1 MRHRAADLLRRLR
14 APRWARPAL
23 SSAGGVLLLLL
34 VVRAVPVAELSGH
47 LRPQH
52 AGPLLA
58 VLGLVLAAQLI
69 RAVRWRWLLAPL
81 VPVRL
86 RDAFWINAASGFLNY
101 VIPVRAGEAV
111 RVVWLSR
118 GHRVA
123 PGTAVGCMVIDHT
136 FDLCGVIAVLG
147 MGALLSA
154 TAAARTPGL
163 PALLAALG
171 GAVAMLAA
179 IAGSALF
186 GPRMARSR
194 LVPARFRGRIGEHAL
209 AFRAGTR
216 VARTPG
222 RLALLAL
229 ASGAAVVLDGLAFA
243 MLFRSLGLGV
253 SVVSAIVAQVTLL
266 YATVLPAAPG
276 YLGSLE
282 AVGTVV
288 LSHGLGLGAGPAAGA
303 VFLWHAAGAAV
314 ILGAGALA
322 LFNLRGQISLA
333 RP

>member
-1 MRHRAADLLRRLR
+1 MRQRAADLLRRLR
-14 APRWARPAL
+14 GPRWARPAL
-23 SSAGGVLLLLL
+23 SSVGGVLLLLL
-34 VVRAVPVAELSGH
+34 VVRSVPVAELPGH

-52 AGPLLA
+52 AGLLLA
-58 VLGLVLAAQLI
+58 VPGLALAAQLI

-81 VPVRL
+81 APVRL

-101 VIPVRAGEAV
+101 VIPVRAGEAI
-111 RVVWLSR
+111 RVLWLSR
-118 GHRVA
+118 WHRVA

-147 MGALLSA
+147 TGALLSA

-163 PALLAALG
+163 PTLLAALA

-186 GPRMARSR
+186 GPAMARSR
-194 LVPARFRGRIGEHAL
+194 LLPARIRGRIGEHAL

-216 VARTPG
+216 VARAPA
-222 RLALLAL
+222 RLAVLAL

-243 MLFRSLGLGV
+243 MLIQSLGLAV

-282 AVGTVV
+282 AVGTLV
-288 LSHGLGLGAGPAAGA
+288 LSHGLGLAAGPAAGA
-303 VFLWHAAGAAV
+303 VFLWHAAGAAI
-314 ILGAGALA
+314 ILGVGALA
-322 LFNLRGQISLA
+322 LFNLRGQLSLA